1 MIKSVAIYP
10 HHINDEYKEK
20 VRRTI
25 ELAAL
30 YGFNEVFTTIHLP
43 EYSLDEQLQAY
54 ILIFN
59 EVKAH
64 GLKLTVDI
72 GGRFIGEVLSNQKY
86 LHVLKECV
94 PDFIRLDYGFDA
106 DQVEKM
112 YSELHPA
119 GFVINASIYNEDEV
133 DRIVE
138 AFRELDSHLELR
150 ACHNYYPKE
159 ETGIDDC
166 FALRQ
171 DSYFE
176 KYNIPVY
183 YCIASC
189 ENARGPLYS
198 GLCTIECQRR
208 LPEDLAIASLYVNHG
223 LSAFMLADEWL
234 NEAEFETVKNTLE
247 VLTEELDCL
256 QEIEVQF
263 AKGVSEEERKI
274 VLKEHQF
281 RFDSSFWFLR
291 SQTSRQ
297 MAELSEK
304 IIPNNCTER
313 KTGDITIDNELY
325 KRYSGEMAVVMKPSS
340 IDRRVNNVGRI
351 VKRSDILK
359 LLRFREGIRYKFVEQ
374 R

>member
-1 MIKSVAIYP
+1 MIKSIAVYP
-10 HHINDEYKEK
+10 HHINDDYKEK

-25 ELAAL
+25 KLAAS

-43 EYSLDEQLQAY
+43 EYSLDEQLQSY
-54 ILIFN
+54 SLIFD
-59 EVKAH
+59 EVKAY

-72 GGRFIGEVLSNQKY
+72 GGGFIGEVLSNQKY
-86 LHVLKECV
+86 LHVLQEYG
-94 PDFIRLDYGFDA
+94 PDFIRLDYGFDT
-106 DQVEKM
+106 DQVETM

-119 GFVINASIYNEDEV
+119 GFVINASIYSEDEV

-138 AFRELDSHLELR
+138 AFRVLDSQLELR

-198 GLCTIECQRR
+198 GLCTIEDHRK
-208 LPEDLAIASLYVNHG
+208 LPADLAIASLYVNHG

-234 NEAEFETVKNTLE
+234 NEAEFETVQKTLE
-247 VLTEELDCL
+247 VLTEELDYP

-263 AKGVSEEERKI
+263 AKGVSEEEKKI

-297 MAELSEK
+297 MAEFSEK
-304 IIPNNCTER
+304 IIPNNCTKR
-313 KTGDITIDNELY
+313 KTGDITIDNERY
-325 KRYSGEMAVVMKPSS
+325 KRYSGEMVVVMKPSS
-340 IDRRVNNVGRI
+340 EDRRVNNVGRI
-351 VKRSDILK
+351 SKRSDILK
-359 LLRFREGIRYKFVEQ
+359 LLRFREGVRYKFIEQ